1 VAARALGLSTA
12 TDDAPYDPVVYRRVY
27 EAVLRERAPEILPL
41 DTVYPTATMSVYD
54 FAVPC
59 TDLVPSEDEIE
70 ASVLASE
77 TRFPDPVAL
86 AGDVERWWVV

>member
-1 VAARALGLSTA
+1 MDLGLSTA

-27 EAVLRERAPEILPL
+27 ETVLRGRAPEILPL
-41 DTVYPTATMSVYD
+41 DMILPTATMSVYD

-59 TDLVPSEDEIE
+59 TDLAPNEDEID

-77 TRFPDPVAL
+77 TRFSDPTAL
-86 AGDVERWWVV
+86 APDVERWWVV